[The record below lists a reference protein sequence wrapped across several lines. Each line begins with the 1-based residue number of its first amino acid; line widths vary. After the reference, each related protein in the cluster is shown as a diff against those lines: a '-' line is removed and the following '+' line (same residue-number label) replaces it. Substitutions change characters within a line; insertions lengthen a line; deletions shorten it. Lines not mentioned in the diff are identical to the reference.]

1 MLIGGKGET
10 FHNGKKLKP
19 GQRVNLQ
26 TYDRVV
32 LANEMLIYRWPG
44 REPLFPEPTADQVQD
59 ELERAKKKAVRGSPL
74 ARTRSFAGTE
84 DVDDVEGVWFCQGN
98 LLCNYFIVFIT
109 CPSFLASWVFYIC
122 VGIVRARN
130 RITSSQKQGGSLS
143 FVRLLF
149 VREV

>member
-1 MLIGGKGET
+1 M
-10 FHNGKKLKP
+10 KP

-59 ELERAKKKAVRGSPL
+59 ELERAKKKAAKGSGSPL

-84 DVDDVEGVWFCQGN
+84 DVDDVEGVRFCQEVLRSN
-98 LLCNYFIVFIT
+98 HRIHNY
-109 CPSFLASWVFYIC
+109 SRHYS
-122 VGIVRARN
+122 
-130 RITSSQKQGGSLS
+130 
-143 FVRLLF
+143 RLLS
-149 VREV
+149 